1 MAVTGGIAS
10 GKSAV
15 TELFSD
21 IGIAV
26 ADADLAA
33 RSIVEPR
40 QPALEEIAACFGSHF
55 IVEGQLNRQ
64 ALRELIFDNADA
76 KIKLESITHPRIR
89 ELLINQC
96 KSATSPYA
104 VVAIPLLAEGNKSH
118 YAWIHRTI
126 VVDTSREIQKS
137 RLMARDG
144 ISHELA
150 DKMLVA
156 QASRTK
162 RLAIANDVIT
172 NVHDRQ
178 SLKDSVQRLDRRYRE
193 LASTMLPA
201 ITG

>member
-21 IGIAV
+21 IGIAI
-26 ADADLAA
+26 ADADIAA
-33 RSIVEPR
+33 RTVVEAG

-55 IVEGQLNRQ
+55 IVDGQLDRQ
-64 ALRELIFDNADA
+64 ALRALIFDNADA
-76 KIKLESITHPRIR
+76 KIKLETITHPRIR

-96 KSATSPYA
+96 KSATSSYA
-104 VVAIPLLAEGNKSH
+104 VVAIPLLAEGKQSH
-118 YAWIHRTI
+118 YGWINRTI
-126 VVDTSREIQKS
+126 VVDASREIQKS
-137 RLMARDG
+137 RLLARDK
-144 ISHELA
+144 ISAELA
-150 DKMLVA
+150 DKILGA
-156 QASRTK
+156 QASRSQ

-172 NVHDRQ
+172 NIYDRQ
-178 SLKDSVQRLDRRYRE
+178 SLKDSVQRLDTRYRA

>member
-33 RSIVEPR
+33 RSIVEPG

-64 ALRELIFDNADA
+64 ALRELIFDIADA

-144 ISHELA
+144 ISA
-150 DKMLVA
+150 
-156 QASRTK
+156 
-162 RLAIANDVIT
+162 
-172 NVHDRQ
+172 
-178 SLKDSVQRLDRRYRE
+178 
-193 LASTMLPA
+193 
-201 ITG
+201 